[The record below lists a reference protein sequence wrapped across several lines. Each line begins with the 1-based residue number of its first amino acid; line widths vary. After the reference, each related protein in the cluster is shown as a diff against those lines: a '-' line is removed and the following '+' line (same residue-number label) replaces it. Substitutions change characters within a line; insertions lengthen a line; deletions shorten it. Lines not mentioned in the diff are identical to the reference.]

1 MATAGYG
8 MKYGKGYLGGGG
20 GASEHEPETPQE
32 TEGGGDEAIKQHLE
46 ERHAETGHAH
56 SHVEHHGDGRHTSH
70 HISEGGEHSGP
81 HEHDSLDSVKQHMAS
96 MSGEEQE
103 GGEDDGEGFE

>member
-8 MKYGKGYLGGGG
+8 MKFSKGYLGGSKE
-20 GASEHEPETPQE
+20 AKMPHESEPENA
-32 TEGGGDEAIKQHLE
+32 GGDEAIKSHLA

-81 HEHDSLDSVKQHMAS
+81 HDHENLEALKSHMNQFLD
-96 MSGEEQE
+96 EEGNE
-103 GGEDDGEGFE
+103 GGHEEIE